1 MNSEKLL
8 KKVLSAVL
16 ICSLVLSVS
25 SEITVDAAKKK
36 AIKFTINKKNISLFE
51 GESLKLKTKKLPKNA
66 KVSWK
71 SSRKSVAKVNKKGK
85 VTAVKAGS
93 AKITGKAVYKR
104 YSAKAVCKV
113 TVKKK
118 SDTVTTSSAAPSA
131 GSSQNPAIQATEAP
145 LPSPTFNPVESITV
159 KSDVITLN
167 MLDSVED
174 YITVSPSTS
183 SLSDCKITGTKDYVA
198 NMDETGKIT
207 ANYIGT
213 TYITVESVLN
223 PEINTTIRVD
233 VTDDFTPP
241 AGFDVRDPNVPRGN
255 LSDFYYP
262 TDYRDGGQAHA
273 LIWFPPDYDENKTYN
288 LLFCLH
294 GGMDNEYYWT
304 GDKGGSNDGCKGD
317 IILDNLYAAG
327 QMEETIVVFPHG
339 VISYDANKNY
349 PNVVE
354 NPYLHSDNDFW
365 VNHYLLEFE
374 ILNNLLPYMR
384 ENYNVGQTSAETGVC
399 GLSMGCAQSMELGF
413 KNPEVFDYV
422 GCFSAGPFEDK
433 NQFFV
438 NSTEDADAIN
448 EQLKLMFFITGEYDT
463 AHDNS
468 LRNFI
473 GTCNSYG
480 LNNVF
485 YEVKGVGHDDY
496 CWDKALYAFMK
507 YAFK

>member
-1 MNSEKLL
+1 MMKKLFD
-8 KKVLSAVL
+8 KIISAVL
-16 ICSLVLSVS
+16 ICSLVLSFA
-25 SEITVDAAKKK
+25 TGTTANAAKNSVLKL
-36 AIKFTINKKNISLFE
+36 NKKKISLGVGDTF
-51 GESLKLKTKKLPKNA
+51 KLKTIKKPA
-66 KVSWK
+66 KAKISWK
-71 SSRKSVAKVNKKGK
+71 SSKKSVAKVSKKGK
-85 VTAVKAGS
+85 VTAVKAGA
-93 AKITGKAVYKR
+93 AKITAKTVIKKKTL
-104 YSAKAVCKV
+104 KAVCKV
-113 TVKKK
+113 TVNAKT
-118 SDTVTTSSAAPSA
+118 DVVTPSA
-131 GSSQNPAIQATEAP
+131 VPTHAAVQPTDAP
-145 LPSPTFNPVESITV
+145 VPTPTYNPVDSISV
-159 KSDVITLN
+159 KSENLTLN
-167 MLDSVED
+167 MLDSIED

-183 SLSDCKITGTKDYVA
+183 SLADCKITGTKDYVA
-198 NMDETGKIT
+198 SMDATGKIT

-213 TYITVESVLN
+213 TFITVESVLN
-223 PEINTTIRVD
+223 PEVKATLRVD

-241 AGFDVRDPNVPRGN
+241 VGFDQRDSNVPRGN
-255 LSDFYYP
+255 LTDFYYDS
-262 TDYRDGGQAHA
+262 DYRDGGRGHA
-273 LIWFPPDYDENKTYN
+273 LIWFPHDYDESKTYN

-317 IILDNLYAAG
+317 IVLDNLYASG

-339 VISYDANKNY
+339 VINYNANKNY

-384 ENYNVGQTSAETGVC
+384 ENYNVGQTSAETAVC
-399 GLSMGCAQSMELGF
+399 GLSMGCAQSMEIGL
-413 KNPEVFDYV
+413 KNPEMFDYV

-438 NSTEDADAIN
+438 NSNEDADAIN
-448 EQLKLMFFITGEYDT
+448 DQLKLLFFITGEHDH
-463 AHDNS
+463 AHDDS

-473 GTCNSYG
+473 QTCNGYN